1 MQHLIVNKNEDLYD
15 IEKNVKDIFGI
26 WLKKR
31 ITNGDLFFYLCFVR
45 KLCLPGRPKPTR
57 LLPTPSGL

>member
-1 MQHLIVNKNEDLYD
+1 MQHLIVNKNEDLHD
-15 IEKNVKDIFGI
+15 IERDVKYKFRR
-26 WLKKR
+26 WLKKK

-57 LLPTPSGL
+57 LLPIQS